1 MKAICVL
8 HQNKYKGHI
17 LFTELKNYTKIEV
30 KLSGLPPGK
39 RGFHIHEK
47 GNLMDGCKSLCA
59 HFNPFGNNHGGLN
72 KKDSH
77 VGDLGNI
84 EVDADGNVDCVLKAK
99 KVRLTGEHSVI
110 GRSIVIHEKEDDLGK
125 GGNEESL
132 KTGNAGSRIACGIIG
147 YF

>member
-8 HQNKYKGHI
+8 HQNKYKGYI

-47 GNLMDGCKSLCA
+47 GNLMDGCKTLCA
-59 HFNPFGNNHGGLN
+59 HYNPFNTNHGGLN

-77 VGDLGNI
+77 VGDLGNL
-84 EVDADGNVDCVLKAK
+84 EVDTNGNVDCILKAK
-99 KVRLTGEHSVI
+99 KVRLSGEHSVI
-110 GRSIVIHEKEDDLGK
+110 GRSIVIHDKEDDLGK